1 MKHLLIILTGIL
13 LSTAAFAQD
22 EVRYIVELKDKN
34 TDTYSLSEPEKFLS
48 DKALERRARHN
59 IALDMRDLPIAPEY
73 VSEIKRS
80 GYEVTNRV
88 KWLNTLIVKG
98 KGRTSLEDF
107 DFVKKVKSIS
117 MNPSASHEKPFFS
130 AEKFHD
136 GPSSPSSEPEREN
149 IYDYGDSFNQIEM
162 LNGHLV
168 HNQGFNGEG
177 LTIAVLDAGFSKADQ
192 LPAFDSLWTN
202 EQILE
207 TRNFVNDE
215 DVFDPSISAHGMNV
229 LSTMG
234 GFLPGQLVG
243 TAPKADYYL
252 VRTEDAT
259 DEYLLEEY
267 YWVDGSEYADSVGA
281 DIINSS
287 LGYTNGFNDPDNNHT
302 YEDMDGNTAPVTVGA
317 DIAAEKGILVV
328 NSAGNSGND
337 SWTYIGAPADG
348 DSVMSVGAV
357 GASGNY
363 VSFSSVGPTYDGR
376 LKPNVA
382 AQGSSSVVADYWG
395 GITWANGTSFSSP
408 ITAGMVASVWQA
420 LPNLSNMELIE
431 LIQQNGSQYN
441 NPDTLLG
448 YGLPDYSE
456 VLNNVGTGI
465 IQPQEAVT
473 ISFQPN
479 PFDSYVTAT
488 TNLLYERVEFAII
501 DLNGRIVK
509 EGRIHP
515 NGKVFRINELDN
527 LNEGMY
533 LIRLRLDD
541 QIISRKL
548 LKN

>member
-1 MKHLLIILTGIL
+1 MKHILILLTGIL
-13 LSTAAFAQD
+13 LSTAALSQ
-22 EVRYIVELKDKN
+22 EQVRYIVELKDKS
-34 TDTYSLSEPEKFLS
+34 TDAYSLDQPQAFLS
-48 DKALERRARHN
+48 GKALERRARHG
-59 IALDMRDLPIAPEY
+59 ITLDKRDLPIAPEY
-73 VSEIKRS
+73 VSEIQRS

-98 KGRTSLEDF
+98 SGRKSLEDF
-107 DFVKKVKSIS
+107 DFVKRVQSIS
-117 MNPSASHEKPFFS
+117 LDPSGSDEKPFFA
-130 AEKFHD
+130 AEKFLD
-136 GPSSPSSEPEREN
+136 APSSQSDKPGREN
-149 IYDYGDSFNQIEM
+149 VYDYGDSFNQIEM

-177 LTIAVLDAGFSKADQ
+177 MTIAVLDAGFSKADQ
-192 LPAFDSLWTN
+192 LPAFDSLWAN
-202 EQILE
+202 DQILE
-207 TRNFVNDE
+207 TRNYVNDE
-215 DVFDPSISAHGMNV
+215 DVFDPSISTHGMNV

-243 TAPKADYYL
+243 TAPKAEYYL
-252 VRTEDAT
+252 VRTEDAS

-287 LGYTNGFNDPDNNHT
+287 LGYTNGFNDPENNHT
-302 YEDMDGNTAPVTVGA
+302 YEDMDGNTTPVTIGA

-348 DSVMSVGAV
+348 DSVMAVGAV
-357 GASGNY
+357 DASENY
-363 VSFSSVGPTYDGR
+363 AYFSSVGPTYDGR

-382 AQGSSSVVADYWG
+382 AQGASSVVAAQWG

-420 LPNLSNMELIE
+420 LPGLSNMELIE
-431 LIQQNGSQYN
+431 LIQQSGSQYN

-448 YGLPDYSE
+448 YGLPDYSD
-456 VLNNVGTGI
+456 VINNAGTGI
-465 IQPQEAVT
+465 HPPNAIAV
-473 ISFQPN
+473 SLHPN
-479 PFDSYVTAT
+479 PFDTYITAK
-488 TNLLYERVEFAII
+488 TNTPFERVEYAII
-501 DLNGRIVK
+501 NLNGRILK

-515 NGKVFRINELDN
+515 KGKLLRIDDLSD

-533 LIRLRLDD
+533 LFRLRLDD
-541 QIISRKL
+541 QVIIRKL
-548 LKN
+548 VKN